1 MEHQKDQ
8 ELPVPVKVPSDYGS
22 QQEPGEEAQEPS
34 MQAESRPQSPLL
46 GAIGGQLP
54 ESEPSVKFRHTL
66 DDDFTEASDKRTRVL
81 TQRGLEYQLT
91 IKRKALKQAIRA
103 WQQKADELQ
112 DILIEISKAEE
123 VKSHR
128 NEITQLFCEIQRV
141 HDDLTT
147 ISPGDEHVID
157 SVCNEHR
164 QIRSE
169 INLKLRELLNEG
181 SQSKSKGSRSHRS
194 SHSSRSAKSMRLEE
208 ATKAAELAVRLKY
221 YQKEADADKM
231 KLEVDRMKLEREAEA
246 DKMKLEVDRMKLER
260 EAEAER
266 IKLEKDFEITK
277 AKLRV
282 IEEEEQSQGSPSQL
296 PEEDPQE
303 RVQSFLDAMPTTDAM
318 TPQPAPLSIPV
329 QIVMA
334 SDALYQGA
342 PDFNPIQSQTF
353 VTSDTVSAPIVPT
366 NYVTSTMPT
375 ATEQLTNVMTSRPTV
390 TVPTSVSATTTS
402 LVTSQSH
409 AVTTV
414 TSQFTRSSCQPFMLE
429 PSFMSNRQ
437 QITQSIQ
444 TPLVSATTNYA
455 QKLPSTLGQDVPQKS
470 GEENTRN
477 VTLLDA
483 ISKQNK
489 LSRLPA
495 PEPGVF
501 SGDPLLYPSWKRAF
515 TTLIDR
521 CGIEPGDRIYYLQK
535 YLGGAAKECIEGY
548 LLLSSDMAYDE
559 AQTLLEQRYGDPYIV
574 ASAYRKKL
582 ETYPKISPKDGQ
594 ALRKYSDFLRQCLA
608 TMQSMEELR
617 VLNDPHQNKEMCS
630 KLPDWLRRNWARK
643 VNDHRKKNGGFPSF
657 LDFVGFISQES
668 DIVCDPMT
676 SADPNP
682 KDTKEV
688 KDKDKSTKKVKV
700 KSLATQSKVKVS
712 ANKSPET
719 ETSEETPLQ
728 PKKESAPSEDKKRP
742 RNRKCY
748 FCNEEHFM
756 SRCKEFRKKQAKD
769 RVVYLEENGIC
780 LRCLCKGHTA
790 DVCRKTMITCVVCH
804 GGHNSLTHTDSQR
817 SDTQNSCGKED
828 GVSGTPGRNPLAT
841 SFVPSAP
848 ESSYVHST
856 SCNDE

>member
-1 MEHQKDQ
+1 
-8 ELPVPVKVPSDYGS
+8 
-22 QQEPGEEAQEPS
+22 
-34 MQAESRPQSPLL
+34 
-46 GAIGGQLP
+46 
-54 ESEPSVKFRHTL
+54 
-66 DDDFTEASDKRTRVL
+66 
-81 TQRGLEYQLT
+81 
-91 IKRKALKQAIRA
+91 
-103 WQQKADELQ
+103 
-112 DILIEISKAEE
+112 
-123 VKSHR
+123 
-128 NEITQLFCEIQRV
+128 
-141 HDDLTT
+141 
-147 ISPGDEHVID
+147 
-157 SVCNEHR
+157 
-164 QIRSE
+164 
-169 INLKLRELLNEG
+169 
-181 SQSKSKGSRSHRS
+181 
-194 SHSSRSAKSMRLEE
+194 
-208 ATKAAELAVRLKY
+208 
-221 YQKEADADKM
+221 
-231 KLEVDRMKLEREAEA
+231 
-246 DKMKLEVDRMKLER
+246 MKLER

-282 IEEEEQSQGSPSQL
+282 IEEEEESQGSPSQL

-303 RVQSFLDAMPTTDAM
+303 RVQSFLDAMPTADAM

-342 PDFNPIQSQTF
+342 PDFNPIQSQTL
-353 VTSDTVSAPIVPT
+353 VTSDAVSAPILPT
-366 NYVTSTMPT
+366 SYVTSTMPT

-414 TSQFTRSSCQPFMLE
+414 TSQIMRSSYQPFMFE
-429 PSFMSNRQ
+429 PSFTSNRQ
-437 QITQSIQ
+437 QITQSVQ

-455 QKLPSTLGQDVPQKS
+455 QKLPSTFGQDVPQKS

-719 ETSEETPLQ
+719 ETSDETPLQ